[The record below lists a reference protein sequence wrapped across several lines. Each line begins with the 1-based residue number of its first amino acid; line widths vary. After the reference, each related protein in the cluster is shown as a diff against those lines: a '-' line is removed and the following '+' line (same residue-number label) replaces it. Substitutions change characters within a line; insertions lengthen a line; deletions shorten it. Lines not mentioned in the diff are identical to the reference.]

1 VGHTSSLLLR
11 RFDTIAEEMNEIA
24 LANFAV
30 NEYYAGKRVNFAESC
45 ASVLVDSDHP
55 ERPRD
60 LDR

>member
-1 VGHTSSLLLR
+1 M
-11 RFDTIAEEMNEIA
+11 IAEEMNEITP
-24 LANFAV
+24 ANFAA
-30 NEYYAGKRVNFAESC
+30 NEYYAGKRLNFVESC